1 MNVARDV
8 RLTITAL
15 ALSACGTASPPREHE
30 PPAAPAPKTAEP
42 APPATPAATPAAPQE
57 DCVDEP
63 GMVHIAGGDY
73 FSAKDKKTHPLAP
86 FWLDRTEVTV
96 KSYRAFVAAGNPP
109 PHAPGEAK
117 QSGLVCT
124 WSLPDND
131 ELPINCIDWHQ
142 ADAYCRWAGKRLPT
156 AQEWGWAAQGR
167 EEDRRYPWGDA
178 KPSCDL
184 AVIDQD
190 RTDAVMGCGRNQP
203 WPVGTKPTDVTR
215 DGVLDMFGNV
225 GEPTSSGFNE
235 DEKSTRVGK
244 GASWATAASERQT
257 VDEFGWYVVRESW
270 GHGAGVRCAKDATVV
285 PGPSCHSVGPE

>member
-1 MNVARDV
+1 
-8 RLTITAL
+8 
-15 ALSACGTASPPREHE
+15 
-30 PPAAPAPKTAEP
+30 
-42 APPATPAATPAAPQE
+42 
-57 DCVDEP
+57 
-63 GMVHIAGGDY
+63 MVHIAGGDY

-124 WSLPDND
+124 WGLPDND

-167 EEDRRYPWGDA
+167 DEDRRYPWGDA

-215 DGVLDMFGNV
+215 DAVLDMFGNV
-225 GEPTSSGFNE
+225 GEPTSSGFNA

-244 GASWATAASERQT
+244 GP
-257 VDEFGWYVVRESW
+257 
-270 GHGAGVRCAKDATVV
+270 
-285 PGPSCHSVGPE
+285 PGRPPHRNGRRSTSSVGTWSGSPGGTELGFGVQRRVSQPGAPNAPPCQSK